1 MNNKQGGVIKVIV
14 VGVILVAL
22 VAGYYYYLTNMR
34 KPKGVDETETAS
46 AVEEVL
52 LRNLDKNYPPSAKEV
67 VKYYGEITKCFY
79 NEEYTEEEFKELAL
93 QIQRLYDDE
102 LIANQTQQQYL
113 DSLKL
118 DVKNFKDQGTV
129 ISSVPPASSVDVET
143 FSKNGFE
150 WAELNCTISLRTGTE
165 LSRTEEV
172 FLLRKDGDGHWK
184 IYGFALA
191 RDNG

>member
-1 MNNKQGGVIKVIV
+1 MKKKQGGTIRVIL
-14 VGVILVAL
+14 VGVILAAL

-34 KPKGVDETETAS
+34 KAPGKDEAEKAS

-67 VKYYGEITKCFY
+67 IKYYGEITKCFY
-79 NEEYTEEEFKELAL
+79 NEEYTEEEFEKLAM

-102 LIANQTQQQYL
+102 LIANQTTQQYL

-118 DVKNFKDQGTV
+118 DVKNFKDQGIV
-129 ISSVPPASSVDVET
+129 ISSVTPSSSVDVET
-143 FSKNGFE
+143 FSKNGFD
-150 WAELNCTISLRTGTE
+150 WSELNCTFSLRKGTE
-165 LSRTEEV
+165 LTRTEEV
-172 FLLRKDGDGHWK
+172 FLLRRDSDGHWK

-191 RDNG
+191 KDDQ

>member
-79 NEEYTEEEFKELAL
+79 KDRQST
-93 QIQRLYDDE
+93 RL
-102 LIANQTQQQYL
+102 N
-113 DSLKL
+113 
-118 DVKNFKDQGTV
+118 
-129 ISSVPPASSVDVET
+129 SSHI
-143 FSKNGFE
+143 
-150 WAELNCTISLRTGTE
+150 TISNAFTMRNIPRKNLR
-165 LSRTEEV
+165 SWHCRSS
-172 FLLRKDGDGHWK
+172 
-184 IYGFALA
+184 GFMTM
-191 RDNG
+191 N